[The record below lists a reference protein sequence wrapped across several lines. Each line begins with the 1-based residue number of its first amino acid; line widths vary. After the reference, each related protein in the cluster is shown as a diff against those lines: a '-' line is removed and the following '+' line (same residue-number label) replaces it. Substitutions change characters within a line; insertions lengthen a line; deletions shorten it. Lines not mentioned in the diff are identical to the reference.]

1 MKISVTKN
9 GNFIEERL
17 FADEKQARWS
27 FLIGRSPEC
36 EIVLDDRKVSRE
48 HAKVTC
54 EEGAWIIE
62 KMSDTGDILIN
73 GKSVVKHE
81 LTPGDMVH
89 LGYYVL
95 NIFMDEMDG
104 KKHVA
109 SGVLVKPEIATDKTT
124 KKKDS
129 KISFSPKEQ
138 IAADKK
144 TGIKSY
150 TADLE
155 TISNLQNNIAD
166 SPASPQDQGNN
177 KFLEDGQKTE
187 ENDVFKDDNFEN
199 LNGSN
204 DFELSE
210 NSLHEDPSSFVN
222 ENLAEKTEVAKAF
235 SKFVLK
241 IFGENAPYEKF
252 TLDQNEVRIGRNAEK
267 CQIVLNDVEVSS
279 EHAIIK
285 KNKNSYILEDLKS
298 ANGTILNGIR
308 INQSELANNDE
319 FLIGSTTFTVEIIS
333 TFLQDQKDRLMPVE
347 DNQVVEVEE
356 IVEVST
362 DFAGDAV
369 SGISPQEAAALATK
383 SSSKSLFTR
392 DALKDPVKRK
402 KILIGLI
409 IVLGLWVLLGGEE
422 TPKVAKSKDSKKQNY
437 LLEQEKKNLLKG
449 KKEIKLTPEQQES
462 AEALYEL
469 SKTLLDDGKYKEAL
483 QELDKLNQIITPWK
497 NSAQIY
503 SWAQGGLKKLEE
515 EEKKKQEEIERRI
528 RKQKVKE
535 LVKQAQEAV
544 KERHVEV
551 AETLF
556 SEIMKL
562 EPENY
567 DVTYMKA
574 TLEAWKKEE
583 EKKLLEEEQKKAER
597 ARNIRLL
604 KPGKQHYLKKEWHK
618 AIIAL
623 EKFLSITDM
632 DDDLVKEAHSMLTDS
647 RKNLRDIIEP
657 LMGKARS
664 LKEGQDLK
672 GAYET
677 YLLLLSLVP
686 DNLEAL
692 KEMAEIRDVLS
703 FRTKKV
709 YREALILESMSLFT
723 EAKDKFQEVQQI
735 APSDSEYYRKATKK
749 LQDYME

>member
-17 FADEKQARWS
+17 LAGEQQARWS

-54 EEGAWIIE
+54 ENGVWMIE
-62 KMSDTGDILIN
+62 KTSDNGDIFIN
-73 GKSVVKHE
+73 GKNVAKQE
-81 LTPGDMVH
+81 LVQGDMIN

-95 NIFMDEMDG
+95 NISMDETDE
-104 KKHVA
+104 KKHVVNEDLA
-109 SGVLVKPEIATDKTT
+109 YPEMVTDEVAN
-124 KKKDS
+124 KKNSLKSLSNNETEPVEKNS
-129 KISFSPKEQ
+129 K
-138 IAADKK
+138 
-144 TGIKSY
+144 IKSY

-155 TISNLQNNIAD
+155 TISNFQNNMD
-166 SPASPQDQGNN
+166 ELPASSQLKENN
-177 KFLEDGQKTE
+177 EFPKEE
-187 ENDVFKDDNFEN
+187 PNVENDVLKNDNFED
-199 LNGSN
+199 LNNQN

-210 NSLHEDPSSFVN
+210 NLQHEDPTPFVS
-222 ENLAEKTEVAKAF
+222 ENLAEKTEVAKSF
-235 SKFVLK
+235 SKFILK

-252 TLDQNEVRIGRNAEK
+252 ILDQNEVKIGRNSER
-267 CQIVLNDVEVSS
+267 CQIVLNDDEVSS
-279 EHAIIK
+279 EHAIIRK
-285 KNKNSYILEDLKS
+285 TKNSYILEDLKS

-308 INQSELANNDE
+308 VNQSELANDDE

-362 DFAGDAV
+362 DFVGDAV
-369 SGISPQEAAALATK
+369 AGISAQEAADLAAK
-383 SSSKSLFTR
+383 SNNKSLFTR

-402 KILIGLI
+402 KILIILLV
-409 IVLGLWVLLGGEE
+409 IVGLWILLGGEDKQ
-422 TPKVAKSKDSKKQNY
+422 KVSKTKNTTKQNY
-437 LLEQEKKNLLKG
+437 LLEQDKTNLLKD

-469 SKTLLDDGKYKEAL
+469 SKTLLDDGKYKETL
-483 QELDKLNQIITPWK
+483 QELDKLHQIISPWK
-497 NSAQIY
+497 NSTQIY

-583 EKKLLEEEQKKAER
+583 EKKLLEEEQKKAEK

-604 KPGKQHYLKKEWHK
+604 KPGKQFYLKKDWHK
-618 AIIAL
+618 AIVAL
-623 EKFLSITDM
+623 EKFLSIPDM
-632 DDDLVKEAHSMLTDS
+632 DDDLVKQAHSMLTDS
-647 RKNLRDIIEP
+647 RKNLREIIEP

-672 GAYET
+672 GSYET

-686 DNLEAL
+686 DNMEAL

-735 APSDSEYYRKATKK
+735 TPSDSEYYRKATKK

>member
-17 FADEKQARWS
+17 LAGEQQARWS

-54 EEGAWIIE
+54 ENGVWMIE
-62 KMSDTGDILIN
+62 KTSDNGDIFIN
-73 GKSVVKHE
+73 GKNVAKQE
-81 LTPGDMVH
+81 LVQGDMIN

-95 NIFMDEMDG
+95 NISMDETDE
-104 KKHVA
+104 KKHIVNEDLAYPEMVTDEVA
-109 SGVLVKPEIATDKTT
+109 KIKNS
-124 KKKDS
+124 S
-129 KISFSPKEQ
+129 KSLSNIESDPVEKNSK
-138 IAADKK
+138 
-144 TGIKSY
+144 IKSY

-155 TISNLQNNIAD
+155 TISNFQNNMD
-166 SPASPQDQGNN
+166 ELPASSQLKENN
-177 KFLEDGQKTE
+177 EFPKEE
-187 ENDVFKDDNFEN
+187 PNVENDVLKNDNFED
-199 LNGSN
+199 LNNQN

-210 NSLHEDPSSFVN
+210 NLQHEDPTPFVS
-222 ENLAEKTEVAKAF
+222 ENLAEKTEVAKSF
-235 SKFVLK
+235 SKFILK

-252 TLDQNEVRIGRNAEK
+252 ILDQNEVKIGRNSER
-267 CQIVLNDVEVSS
+267 CQIVLNDDEVSS
-279 EHAIIK
+279 EHAIIRK
-285 KNKNSYILEDLKS
+285 TKNSYILEDLKS

-308 INQSELANNDE
+308 VNQSELANDDE

-362 DFAGDAV
+362 DFVGDAV
-369 SGISPQEAAALATK
+369 AGISAQEAADLAAK
-383 SSSKSLFTR
+383 SNNKSLFTR

-402 KILIGLI
+402 KILIILLV
-409 IVLGLWVLLGGEE
+409 IVGLWILLGGEDKQ
-422 TPKVAKSKDSKKQNY
+422 KVSKTKNTTKQNY
-437 LLEQEKKNLLKG
+437 LLEQDKTNLLKD

-469 SKTLLDDGKYKEAL
+469 SKTLLDDGKYKETL
-483 QELDKLNQIITPWK
+483 QELDKLHQIISPWK
-497 NSAQIY
+497 NSTQIY

-583 EKKLLEEEQKKAER
+583 EKKLLEEEQKKAEK

-604 KPGKQHYLKKEWHK
+604 KPGKQFYLKKDWHK
-618 AIIAL
+618 AIVAL
-623 EKFLSITDM
+623 EKFLSIPDM
-632 DDDLVKEAHSMLTDS
+632 DDDLVKQAHSMLTDS
-647 RKNLRDIIEP
+647 RKNLREIIEP

-672 GAYET
+672 GSYET

-686 DNLEAL
+686 DNMEAL

-735 APSDSEYYRKATKK
+735 TPSDSEYYRKATKK

>member
-17 FADEKQARWS
+17 LAGEQQARWS

-54 EEGAWIIE
+54 ENGVWMIE
-62 KMSDTGDILIN
+62 KTSDNGDIFIN
-73 GKSVVKHE
+73 GKNVAKQE
-81 LTPGDMVH
+81 LVQGDMIN

-95 NIFMDEMDG
+95 NISMDETDE
-104 KKHVA
+104 KKHIVNEDLAYPEMVTDEVA
-109 SGVLVKPEIATDKTT
+109 KIKNS
-124 KKKDS
+124 S
-129 KISFSPKEQ
+129 KSLSNIESDPVEKNSK
-138 IAADKK
+138 
-144 TGIKSY
+144 IKSY

-155 TISNLQNNIAD
+155 TISNFQNNMD
-166 SPASPQDQGNN
+166 ELPASSQLKENN
-177 KFLEDGQKTE
+177 EFPKEE
-187 ENDVFKDDNFEN
+187 PNVENDVLKNDNFED
-199 LNGSN
+199 LNNQN

-210 NSLHEDPSSFVN
+210 NLQHEDPTPFVS
-222 ENLAEKTEVAKAF
+222 ENLAEKTEVAKSF
-235 SKFVLK
+235 SKFILK

-252 TLDQNEVRIGRNAEK
+252 ILDQNEVKIGRNSER
-267 CQIVLNDVEVSS
+267 CQIVLNDDEVSS
-279 EHAIIK
+279 EHAIIRK
-285 KNKNSYILEDLKS
+285 TKNSYILEDLKS

-308 INQSELANNDE
+308 VNQSELANDDE

-362 DFAGDAV
+362 DFVGDAV
-369 SGISPQEAAALATK
+369 AGISAQEAADLAAK
-383 SSSKSLFTR
+383 SNNKSLFTR

-402 KILIGLI
+402 KILIILLV
-409 IVLGLWVLLGGEE
+409 IVGLWILLGGEDKQ
-422 TPKVAKSKDSKKQNY
+422 KVSKTKNTTKQNY
-437 LLEQEKKNLLKG
+437 LLEQDKTNLLKD

-469 SKTLLDDGKYKEAL
+469 SKTLLDDGKYKETL
-483 QELDKLNQIITPWK
+483 QELDKLHQIISPWK
-497 NSAQIY
+497 NSTQIY

-583 EKKLLEEEQKKAER
+583 EKKLLEEEQKKAEK

-604 KPGKQHYLKKEWHK
+604 KPGKQFYLKKDWHK
-618 AIIAL
+618 AIVAL
-623 EKFLSITDM
+623 EKFLSIPDM
-632 DDDLVKEAHSMLTDS
+632 DDDLVKQAHSMLTDS
-647 RKNLRDIIEP
+647 RKNLREIIEP

-672 GAYET
+672 GSYET

-686 DNLEAL
+686 DNMEAL